1 MSLDHIRELN
11 AEISKRIAEAHDKG
25 ASNMITTIIE
35 LADANGGTITIEQLR
50 TFESYVA
57 RRLAEENQPK
67 HVIHIDQT
75 KNDVMKRWMPR
86 CDCGWQAFMPFYS
99 KSNAELHGHSH
110 LKSVS

>member
-86 CDCGWQAFMPFYS
+86 CDCGWEAFMPFFS
-99 KSNAELHGHSH
+99 KNNAEQAGQRH
-110 LKSVS
+110 LRSVS

>member
-1 MSLDHIRELN
+1 VTDLIKELN

-110 LKSVS
+110 LRSVS

>member
-1 MSLDHIRELN
+1 VTDLIKELN